1 MARAVLPDSNFYIG
15 CLRAGLDPFQELI
28 AFAED
33 YEFATCGMVVI
44 EVSRGLRERRV
55 LDRFR
60 QRFSIMPFI
69 ATGVAT
75 WERATEIAWSLDRR
89 GIVIPAT
96 DLLIAACALQANAAV
111 LTADAHFQEI
121 PGLTVLEYLD

>member
-15 CLRAGLDPFQELI
+15 CLRAGLDPFQELA
-28 AFAED
+28 AFTDE
-33 YEFATCGMVVI
+33 YEFATCGMVVV

-60 QRFSIMPFI
+60 ERFSIMPFI

-75 WERATEIAWSLDRR
+75 WERAAELAWTLDRK
-89 GIVIPAT
+89 GIIIPVP
-96 DLLIAACALQANAAV
+96 DLLIAGCAFQANAAV
-111 LTADAHFQEI
+111 LTADAHFQTI
-121 PGLTVLEYLD
+121 PGLSVLEYLD